1 MTERERILAAIR
13 GEIPDRMPWVPRL
26 EFWYRARVRNGTMPA
41 ALRGL
46 TLNEVA
52 ERLGVGYYSSVPDF
66 TQREEETDMLDRGL
80 GIFNLPVLPY
90 RVVLDGVE
98 RRVTRSGRQTVVEYR
113 TPVGSHP
120 HRRDSHR
127 RDVGC
132 RRLHFLGDGARHPAA
147 VRF

>member
-13 GEIPDRMPWVPRL
+13 GDIPDRMPWVPRL
-26 EFWYRARVRNGTMPA
+26 EFWYRARLRNGTMPPE
-41 ALRGL
+41 LYGL

-52 ERLGVGYYSSVPDF
+52 ALLGVGYYSSVPDF

-98 RRVTRSGRQTVVEYR
+98 RRVTRTGNQIEVEYR
-113 TPVGSHP
+113 TP
-120 HRRDSHR
+120 
-127 RDVGC
+127 
-132 RRLHFLGDGARHPAA
+132 L
-147 VRF
+147 